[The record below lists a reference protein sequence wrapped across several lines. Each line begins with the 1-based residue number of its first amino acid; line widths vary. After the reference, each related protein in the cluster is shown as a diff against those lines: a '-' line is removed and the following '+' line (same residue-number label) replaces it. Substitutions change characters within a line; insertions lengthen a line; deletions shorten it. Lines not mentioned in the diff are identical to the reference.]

1 MKERKYE
8 FDYPVQ
14 DGGCII
20 KVIGVGGGGSN
31 AVNHMYRQGIR
42 GVDFYV
48 ANTDIQALHL
58 SPVPYKV
65 QIGINLTKGLGAGA
79 QPERGRNAAIESK
92 EQLREML
99 GGNTKMVFITAG
111 MGGGTGTGA
120 APVIAEVAKELGIL
134 TVGIVTAPFVF
145 EGKPKQTRAEE
156 GIQEMR
162 RYCDTVIVILNN
174 RLREIYGNMTMKEA
188 FGQADSVLTRAAKS
202 IAEIIT
208 MPGII
213 NVDFEDVRTVMKDSG
228 VAVMGSAQAEGEN
241 RARRAVEA
249 ALASPLLNDTDIYG
263 AKYILLSIMVGNPDE
278 FQMEE
283 LEEITQYVQEQA
295 GESAEIIFGQADDE
309 SLGKAIGVTVIATG
323 FQDQVKRND
332 DKRKVFD
339 LVSSK
344 RIVTPATNVVKEKNK
359 SVSLEFDNAA
369 DFFDK
374 EEEEAEI
381 KPPVKPEPKK
391 PEKVVYQL
399 DGDDL
404 RHAAP
409 IEVDSDKKR
418 RLLEQQYQLRMQRL
432 DGLKAV
438 QDLTNEELQE
448 KKDVPAY
455 LRKSVKLSEVQHSS
469 VNGLSRHNISDT
481 DGILGNNR
489 FLHDNID

>member
-1 MKERKYE
+1 
-8 FDYPVQ
+8 
-14 DGGCII
+14 
-20 KVIGVGGGGSN
+20 
-31 AVNHMYRQGIR
+31 
-42 GVDFYV
+42 
-48 ANTDIQALHL
+48 
-58 SPVPYKV
+58 
-65 QIGINLTKGLGAGA
+65 
-79 QPERGRNAAIESK
+79 
-92 EQLREML
+92 
-99 GGNTKMVFITAG
+99 
-111 MGGGTGTGA
+111 
-120 APVIAEVAKELGIL
+120 
-134 TVGIVTAPFVF
+134 
-145 EGKPKQTRAEE
+145 
-156 GIQEMR
+156 
-162 RYCDTVIVILNN
+162 
-174 RLREIYGNMTMKEA
+174 
-188 FGQADSVLTRAAKS
+188 
-202 IAEIIT
+202 
-208 MPGII
+208 
-213 NVDFEDVRTVMKDSG
+213 